1 MKSNNRITFL
11 ASYKIMLLGV
21 ISCLTVLLFN
31 GSALAGPE
39 QYSGKGKNV
48 AVSQEV
54 APFNWSGFYIGGN
67 LGGNWTYADYG
78 SHFTELAAGA
88 VEDDSE
94 IPAPDFH
101 DPPSAD
107 DFTLDDEDRAT
118 LFSPSV
124 RGNSDVSFMG
134 GGQLGYQRQFGNMVF
149 GLEGD
154 FDGVASNRN
163 EATARSPSVRFNIF
177 DDADVVNSVLTS
189 KYQAEVNW
197 QASVRGRLGYAN
209 GRFLLYGTGGVAFA
223 DVSVSARDTVTSHV
237 FDSET
242 GIGGTEEPGGVQIH
256 RVSGHDDGTL
266 VGWTAGAGAEYAL
279 CPLVS
284 LGIEYRHNDFGS
296 ETFHDRSSSK
306 YVSAGNTRLD
316 QLSGDQATVR
326 INILLGHLGLGK

>member
-1 MKSNNRITFL
+1 MKSNNQIKSL
-11 ASYKIMLLGV
+11 QCKVVLLGATL
-21 ISCLTVLLFN
+21 CLTVLLFN

-163 EATARSPSVRFNIF
+163 EATARSTNVFNIF
-177 DDADVVNSVLTS
+177 DEDDQVDSVLKSWHKT
-189 KYQAEVNW
+189 EVNW
-197 QASVRGRLGYAN
+197 QASVRARLGYAN
-209 GRFLLYGTGGVAFA
+209 GRFLVYGTGGAAFA
-223 DVSVSARDTVTSHV
+223 DVSTWSRDTVTSHV
-237 FDSET
+237 FDT
-242 GIGGTEEPGGVQIH
+242 FDNPPNEEPGGVQIH

-296 ETFHDRSSSK
+296 QTFHDNSSSK
-306 YVSAGNTRLD
+306 YVSAGSSRLD
-316 QLSGDQATVR
+316 DLSGDQVTMR